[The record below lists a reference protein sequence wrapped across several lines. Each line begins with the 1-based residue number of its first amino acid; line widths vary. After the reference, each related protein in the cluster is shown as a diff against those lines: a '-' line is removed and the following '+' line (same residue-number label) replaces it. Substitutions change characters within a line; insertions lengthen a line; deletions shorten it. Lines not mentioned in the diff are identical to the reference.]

1 MKNYH
6 VVVKPQA
13 ERDLK
18 QLKQY
23 LQQNFGN
30 DKAKAKL
37 DSLKKSVL
45 GLGTM
50 PNLGRNATEL
60 YSALVDYQY
69 LHLPKN
75 TIFYQVDDKNQLV
88 VIIRVF
94 NNRSDVI
101 THLLAY
107 MEHLKNNFH

>member
-1 MKNYH
+1 MKNYR
-6 VVVKPQA
+6 VVVKPRA

-23 LQQNFGN
+23 LQQNFGE

-37 DSLKKSVL
+37 DVLKKSVL

-50 PNLGRNATEL
+50 PNLGRSASEL
-60 YSALVDYQY
+60 YPALVDYQY

-75 TIFYQVDDKNQLV
+75 TIFYQVDNSAELV
-88 VIIRVF
+88 VIVRIF
-94 NNRSDVI
+94 DNRSDII

-107 MEHLKNNFH
+107 IDNL